1 MFFLICFITAFVIA
15 FGSIPTI
22 IRIAA
27 RLQLFDEPNER
38 KLHVR
43 KTPLLGG
50 VAVFAAM
57 IFSFTL
63 GAAPYFEKQHLFI
76 ITSLILIFFF
86 GLRDDIA
93 PLAPIKKLSGQLTA
107 AIILI
112 LFCKIKLESLH
123 GLFGIHVLNEYASFF
138 LTLLGILFVVNSYN
152 LIDGIHGLASGLGI
166 IATLVFAM
174 LFYIYNDPLM
184 SVLSL
189 SLCGALIGFFPYNFR
204 NARIFLGDTGTMT
217 IGFMLSIFAFRFIEL
232 SRSVKI
238 DSWFTYQTA
247 PVVVFAILVIPKIDT
262 LRVFTIRIFKKQS
275 PFVADRNHIHH
286 RLLELGFK
294 PHQVCILLYL
304 VNTIFILSAWFFRYE
319 NPTFVL
325 YSLLVISLILTQLPV
340 LFLLLKKRRQI
351 I

>member
-15 FGSIPTI
+15 FASIPTI
-22 IRIAA
+22 IRIAS
-27 RLQLFDEPNER
+27 RLQLYDEPNER
-38 KLHVR
+38 KLHIR
-43 KTPLLGG
+43 RTPLLGG

-93 PLAPIKKLSGQLTA
+93 PLAPVKKLSGQITA
-107 AIILI
+107 AVILI
-112 LFCKIKLESLH
+112 LFCKIRLESLH
-123 GLFGIHVLNEYASFF
+123 GLFGIYALNQYASFF
-138 LTLLGILFVVNSYN
+138 ITLLGILFVVNSYN
-152 LIDGIHGLASGLGI
+152 LIDGVDGLASGLGI
-166 IATLVFAM
+166 IASLVFAI

-184 SVLSL
+184 SILSL
-189 SLCGALIGFFPYNFR
+189 SLCGALMGFFPYNFR
-204 NARIFLGDTGTMT
+204 SAKIFLGDTGTMT
-217 IGFMLSIFAFRFIEL
+217 IGFVLSIFAFRFIEL
-232 SRSVKI
+232 SREANI
-238 DSWFTYQTA
+238 YTWFNYQSA
-247 PVVVFAILVIPKIDT
+247 PVVVFAILVIPMIDT

-294 PHQVCILLYL
+294 THHVCILLYL
-304 VNTIFILSAWFFRYE
+304 VNTLFILSAWFFRHE

-325 YSLLVISLILTQLPV
+325 YSLLATALIMTQIPI
-340 LFLLLKKRRQI
+340 LFLWVKKHRQI